1 MGCKFANL
9 GIVICLVLII
19 IPSLS
24 WTAEFTDGLIVYL
37 SFDEGKGKTTKDV
50 SGNKNDGTLEGPL
63 KWEDGK
69 FGKALRF
76 ETGAGTWVKV
86 ESNKQMNVDKFTFM
100 AWVNIEDWVGGTRQ
114 IVGKSIHGG
123 CAGRLQYGLF
133 SEGGQMTLRLAG
145 EGGSPNIFAKPPE
158 ANKWVHLACSNDGK
172 EGKIFYDG
180 KEVGKGAAGGKLKP
194 SPDPWAI
201 GQDCDRLNY
210 IPTGLIDEVRLWDR
224 ALSEKE
230 IGQYMEMGVKEA
242 LAVNPQAKLSVVWSS
257 VKTEY

>member
-1 MGCKFANL
+1 MRNKFAVL
-9 GIVICLVLII
+9 GAVISLVLIVMS
-19 IPSLS
+19 SLS
-24 WTAEFTDGLIVYL
+24 WAAVFTDGLVVYL
-37 SFDEGKGKTTKDV
+37 PFDEGKGEKAEDA
-50 SGNKNDGTLEGPL
+50 SGNKNHGTLEGPL
-63 KWEDGK
+63 KWDNGK

-76 ETGAGTWVKV
+76 KTGAGTWVKV
-86 ESNKQMNVDKFTFM
+86 ESNEQMNVDKFTFM
-100 AWVNIEDWVGGTRQ
+100 AWVNIEDWVGATRQ

-133 SEGGQMTLRLAG
+133 SEGGKMTLRLAG
-145 EGGSPNIFAKPPE
+145 EGGSPNIFAEPPE

-210 IPTGLIDEVRLWDR
+210 IPTGLIDEARLWDR

-230 IGQYMEMGVKEA
+230 IGQYMEMRPKRR
-242 LAVNPQAKLSVVWSS
+242 
-257 VKTEY
+257 

>member
-1 MGCKFANL
+1 MGSKFSNL

-123 CAGRLQYGLF
+123 CAGRLQYVYRRCRS
-133 SEGGQMTLRLAG
+133 SEQWTHPISDQQLASNW
-145 EGGSPNIFAKPPE
+145 ELLSPP
-158 ANKWVHLACSNDGK
+158 CSD
-172 EGKIFYDG
+172 
-180 KEVGKGAAGGKLKP
+180 
-194 SPDPWAI
+194 
-201 GQDCDRLNY
+201 
-210 IPTGLIDEVRLWDR
+210 T
-224 ALSEKE
+224 
-230 IGQYMEMGVKEA
+230 
-242 LAVNPQAKLSVVWSS
+242 SS
-257 VKTEY
+257 I